1 MRGVNDANGE
11 TLLGEFPQR
20 TASTKGTV
28 RVRELRKFTRKVND
42 DEETMSVEDAVPCDQ
57 QSLGVVDSG
66 GKGKKKRA

>member
-1 MRGVNDANGE
+1 M
-11 TLLGEFPQR
+11 
-20 TASTKGTV
+20 
-28 RVRELRKFTRKVND
+28 RVREQRKFTRKVND